1 LTTYLLRR
9 LVYSIFVILGG
20 MTLIFIV
27 VRIIPGDVAQ
37 NYLPIGAT
45 NAEIAALRNELGL
58 NDPYLVQY
66 GRFIMNAI
74 RFDFGESLYWR
85 VNTMRLIGEH
95 LPKTIQLAASAL
107 LISIIV
113 SFPLGVAAARRLGKL
128 VDRTITSVSL
138 VGQSL
143 APFWVG
149 LVLILIFSRKWALLP
164 SAGSRTLSHFILPSV
179 TLALPFVSLLVR
191 LIRGG
196 LLEVINMPYIDSAR
210 AKGMTERRVIYV
222 HAVRNMLIPV
232 VTVIGLQLGSLIAGA
247 VVVEM
252 VFAWPGVGRLLVQG
266 IYNRDYVVVQAVVVI
281 LTISYVFI
289 NLAVDILYTYLDPRV
304 RLGAR

>member
-1 LTTYLLRR
+1 
-9 LVYSIFVILGG
+9 

-45 NAEIAALRNELGL
+45 NAEIAALREKLGL
-58 NDPYLVQY
+58 NDPYLAQY
-66 GRFIMNAI
+66 GRFILNAF
-74 RFDFGESLYWR
+74 RLDFGNSLYWR
-85 VNTMRLIGEH
+85 VNAMHLIGKH
-95 LPKTIQLAASAL
+95 LPKTVQLAGSAVL
-107 LISIIV
+107 VSVIL
-113 SFPLGVAAARRLGKL
+113 SFPLGVAAARRPGSL
-128 VDRTITSVSL
+128 VDRTITSISL

-149 LVLILIFSRKWALLP
+149 LVLILLFSRKWALLP
-164 SAGSRTLSHFILPSV
+164 SAGSQTISHYILPTI
-179 TLALPFVSLLVR
+179 TLALPFVSLLAR

-210 AKGMTERRVIYV
+210 AKGMTERRVIYK

-266 IYNRDYVVVQAVVVI
+266 IYNRDYVVVQAVVVV
-281 LTISYVFI
+281 LTASYVFI
-289 NLAVDILYTYLDPRV
+289 NLFVDVLYTYLDPRV
-304 RLGAR
+304 RLGAK